1 METTTEKK
9 MDDRKVNPKIQ
20 ATLDTIYNIP
30 ALPNIVTEALR
41 LLNNKNTS
49 NQQLIDIISK
59 DQAFVA
65 KVLAVAN
72 SPIYALRRE
81 VSTLDFAIMVLG
93 YTEIRH
99 IVVVISFLESFKNK
113 NDKYFNQ
120 NAFWLHS
127 LLAANIAKNIANEL
141 KYSKSGEAFVAG
153 FLHDFGISIIH
164 RYFQSS
170 YMSIYDMVINK
181 NVVYAVAEKVILG
194 MTHSEV
200 AKYLMDKWNFPVAI
214 KTAAVYHHFPSGA
227 NENAMIAA
235 IIHVAD
241 YLAKKIKIDE
251 NVWDRNSEI
260 EDGVYNIL
268 GISSQDLTDLL
279 SEYEKKFT
287 NHSDLLGFLN

>member
-1 METTTEKK
+1 MESVTEKK
-9 MDDRKVNPKIQ
+9 SQEKMLNPKLQ

-127 LLAANIAKNIANEL
+127 LLTAHIAKNIASEL
-141 KYSKSGEAFVAG
+141 KYAKSGEAFVAG

-164 RYFQSS
+164 RYFKSS

-181 NVVYAVAEKVILG
+181 GVSYLAAEKVVLG
-194 MTHSEV
+194 MTHSDI
-200 AKYLMDKWNFPVAI
+200 AKYLMEKWNFPSSI
-214 KTAAVYHHFPSGA
+214 KSAAVFHHNPSVA
-227 NENAMIAA
+227 SENEMMAA
-235 IIHVAD
+235 IVHVAD

-251 NVWDRNSEI
+251 NIWDQNSVL
-260 EDGVYNIL
+260 EDGVNNVL
-268 GISSQDLTDLL
+268 GISVDDFSKLL
-279 SEYEKKFT
+279 EEYEKRFS
-287 NHSDLLGFLN
+287 NHTDLLGFLN

>member
-1 METTTEKK
+1 MKTITERNYDEKK
-9 MDDRKVNPKIQ
+9 VNAKIQ

-127 LLAANIAKNIANEL
+127 LLTANIAKNIATEL
-141 KYSKSGEAFVAG
+141 KYAKSGEAFVAG

-170 YMSIYDMVINK
+170 YMSIYDMVMNRG
-181 NVVYAVAEKVILG
+181 VSYTVAEKIVLG
-194 MTHSEV
+194 MTHAEV
-200 AKYLMDKWNFPVAI
+200 AKYLMDKWNFPASI
-214 KTAAVYHHFPSGA
+214 KTAAAFHHIPSA
-227 NENAMIAA
+227 ATENIMMAG
-235 IIHVAD
+235 IIHIAD
-241 YLAKKIKIDE
+241 YLSKKIKMEE
-251 NVWDRNSEI
+251 NIWDHDMEI

-268 GISSQDLTDLL
+268 EINSDEL
-279 SEYEKKFT
+279 SRIMEEYEKRFA